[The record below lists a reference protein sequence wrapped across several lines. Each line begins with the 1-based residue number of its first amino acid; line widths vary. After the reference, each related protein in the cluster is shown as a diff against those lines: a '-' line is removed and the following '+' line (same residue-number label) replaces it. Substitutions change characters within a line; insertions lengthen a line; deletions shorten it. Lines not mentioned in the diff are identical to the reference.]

1 MKKRKKES
9 PRKLTENTSPRA
21 KNRTKIFFAKRKKM
35 RGNYCNSHSNVM
47 KLIKID
53 GFIEW
58 REKAQT
64 DIPQCGKFKLLK
76 D

>member
-35 RGNYCNSHSNVM
+35 RGNYFNSHSNVI
-47 KLIKID
+47 KLTKID
-53 GFIEW
+53 SFIE
-58 REKAQT
+58 
-64 DIPQCGKFKLLK
+64 
-76 D
+76 